1 MHGHKLESMDRGGS
15 DEGWMAALPP
25 EVSSLVLCVD
35 FISLIQPASRSS
47 QQHVGKLAPVIN
59 EQDRL
64 MMQYIGVY
72 DFLGAFE
79 L

>member
-1 MHGHKLESMDRGGS
+1 M
-15 DEGWMAALPP
+15 
-25 EVSSLVLCVD
+25 LCVD
-35 FISLIQPASRSS
+35 FISLMQTASRSS